1 MTVLLW
7 GDADSGL
14 WFIHSF
20 QAGLR
25 VKQDDPYVTDLTA
38 LVNVLLIIF
47 KCEMSYEVIINKNN
61 ESDAEIGLFLWHPK

>member
-7 GDADSGL
+7 GDAASGL

-47 KCEMSYEVIINKNN
+47 KCEMS
-61 ESDAEIGLFLWHPK
+61 